1 MPEESGG
8 ARRAPLKPFLW
19 FWGVAIAATAADL
32 LTKWVAFANLGLP
45 GQRESE
51 VWLIKGFVGF
61 RTSANYGSLF
71 GLFQGAG
78 WFLIPASFVAL
89 AVIIWIVHFRKRRI
103 DNLTFWVLALLAGG
117 VMGNLYDRIVYG
129 FVRDFIGLHAGSF
142 TWPYFNLADAYITVG
157 IVILAVRSLF
167 VKEGGGGEERNAD
180 SRRA

>member
-8 ARRAPLKPFLW
+8 AKEASLGRFLQ
-19 FWGVAIAATAADL
+19 FWGVAVAATAADL
-32 LTKWVAFANLGLP
+32 LTKWIAFASLGLP
-45 GQRESE
+45 EQQQSE
-51 VWLIKGFVGF
+51 VWLIRKVVGF

-78 WFLIPASFVAL
+78 WLLIPASFVAL

-103 DNLTFWVLALLAGG
+103 DNFTFWVLAFLAGG
-117 VMGNLYDRIVYG
+117 VVGNLYDRIVYG

-157 IVILAVRSLF
+157 IVVLAVRSLF
-167 VKEGGGGEERNAD
+167 VKEAVGGEGRDAD

>member
-1 MPEESGG
+1 MPEESGSAKEASLG
-8 ARRAPLKPFLW
+8 RFLR
-19 FWGVAIAATAADL
+19 FWGFAVAATAADL
-32 LTKWVAFANLGLP
+32 LTKRVAFACLGLP
-45 GQRESE
+45 GQQKSE
-51 VWLIKGFVGF
+51 VWLIRGVVGF

-157 IVILAVRSLF
+157 IAILAVRSLF
-167 VKEGGGGEERNAD
+167 GKEAAGGEGRDAD